1 MKKGSWF
8 HCRSSFNLSSGERFS
23 KGTARQ
29 FNNSVKCVPL
39 LTRALLLLIALSPGC
54 KHMDGSFTSL
64 NQPTAAAGSS
74 AAISP
79 VMVSRKID
87 PTWLKPSPDLFT
99 LGPGDRLEIEILG
112 DPASRSITVIAPDGK
127 LYFNFLDGIDVWG
140 KTMAEAKAQLEQQL
154 ANYVREKPQ
163 VSIILR
169 GVESKRIWVLGRIQ
183 SPGVYAMAAPM
194 TVLEAISMAGG
205 TLTLSNYRDQEAAGI
220 SQELADLK
228 HSFVIRQGKLLPVD
242 FERLLKQGDLSQNIY
257 LQSDDFVYLP
267 AARAKEVYVLG
278 AVTEPRAIVYADGLT
293 VAGAVASAYGTLKGA
308 YMHHVA
314 VVRGSIAQPEI
325 YIVDYKRVIRGEA
338 QDIALQPHDIV
349 YVPFSPYRYL
359 ERYLEIVLNTFASSA
374 AINAGSAAVTKQPTA
389 GAGIFIPVGS
399 GIQIV
404 PPVNPPPIR

>member
-1 MKKGSWF
+1 MKKGCLLKGRGPTVEGRVNHLLF
-8 HCRSSFNLSSGERFS
+8 SSTL
-23 KGTARQ
+23 
-29 FNNSVKCVPL
+29 NSVLIGAALAPL
-39 LTRALLLLIALSPGC
+39 LIGC
-54 KHMDGSFTSL
+54 KHVEGSFTSL
-64 NQPTAAAGSS
+64 NQPVADVQRTP
-74 AAISP
+74 AISP
-79 VMVSRKID
+79 VTVSRNID
-87 PTWLKPSPDLFT
+87 PAWLKPSPDLFT

-112 DPASRSITVIAPDGK
+112 DPASRSITVVAPDGK
-127 LYFNFLDGIDVWG
+127 LYFNFLEGLDVWG
-140 KTMAEAKAQLEQQL
+140 KTMADAKALLEQQL

-169 GVESKRIWVLGRIQ
+169 AVESKRIWVLGRVQ

-205 TLTLSNYRDQEAAGI
+205 TLTLSNYRDQEAAGV

-242 FERLLKQGDLSQNIY
+242 FDRLLKQGDLSQNIY
-257 LQSDDFVYLP
+257 LQADDFVYLP

-278 AVTEPRAIVYADGLT
+278 AVIEPRAIVYSDGLT

-308 YMHHVA
+308 YMHHV
-314 VVRGSIAQPEI
+314 VVIRGSIAQPQV
-325 YIVDYKRVIRGEA
+325 YVVDYKQVIRGEA
-338 QDIALQPHDIV
+338 QDIALQPHDLV
-349 YVPFSPYRYL
+349 YVPYSPYRYL
-359 ERYLEIVLNTFASSA
+359 QRYVEIALNTFASSA